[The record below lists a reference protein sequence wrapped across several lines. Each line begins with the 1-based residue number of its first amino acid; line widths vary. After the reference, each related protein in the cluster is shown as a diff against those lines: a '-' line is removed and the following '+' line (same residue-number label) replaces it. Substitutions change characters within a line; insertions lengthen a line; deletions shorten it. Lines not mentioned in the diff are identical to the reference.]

1 MILAGVTGY
10 FMTERVASYG
20 VPGGFQHG
28 QTSFPVITDESC
40 LHEAVL
46 DVQPAS
52 SCSVRSWEA
61 GEGG

>member
-1 MILAGVTGY
+1 
-10 FMTERVASYG
+10 MTERVASYG